1 MNTLSGKNIVITG
14 ASSGIGR
21 QIAIEASRE
30 GAGVVLI
37 ARNVERLNET
47 LSMLVPGNHLV
58 LPFDVTAF
66 DKVEEL
72 IDGVV
77 EKLGPVS
84 GFVHAAGVEL
94 TLPFRNTRPE
104 HYNDLF
110 GVNVVAGFELARV
123 ISKKK
128 NCDVN
133 GASFLFISSVMGRL
147 GKEGKI
153 AYCASKAALT
163 SSVKAMALELAGKK
177 IRCNVLLPGVVKTSL
192 VEHMFATLPT
202 TSVDEIIKQH
212 PMGLGLPED
221 IANLAVFLLSDKARW
236 ITGSEL
242 TIDGGYSAG

>member
-1 MNTLSGKNIVITG
+1 MNTLAGKNIVITG
-14 ASSGIGR
+14 ASSGIGQ
-21 QIAIEASRE
+21 QIALEAGRE
-30 GAGVVLI
+30 GACVVLI
-37 ARNVERLNET
+37 ARNVERLNQT
-47 LSMLVPGNHLV
+47 LEMLGPGNHLA

-66 DKVEEL
+66 DKIEEL
-72 IDGVV
+72 IDSVV

-104 HYNDLF
+104 HYHNLF
-110 GVNVVAGFELARV
+110 GVNVVAGFEFARV

-133 GASFLFISSVMGRL
+133 GAGFLFISSVMGKL
-147 GKEGKI
+147 GKEGKT

-177 IRCNVLLPGVVKTSL
+177 IRCNVLLPGVVKTNL
-192 VEHMFATLPT
+192 VEQMFASLPAS
-202 TSVDEIIKQH
+202 SVEEIVQQH
-212 PMGLGLPED
+212 PLGLGLPED
-221 IANLAVFLLSDKARW
+221 IAHLAVFLLSDQARW